1 MFEIIRE
8 IVVKW
13 DPIGLMNIA
22 PPDEYDSECR
32 IIYDGLKRKNVP
44 LGKTIYEVFK
54 DRFGET
60 FQADLSKC
68 QQIATEIE
76 NRINKD

>member
-13 DPIGLMNIA
+13 DPIGLMSIA

-32 IIYDGLKRKNVP
+32 IIYDELKRKNVP
-44 LGKTIYEVFK
+44 LGRIIYEVFK

-60 FQADLSKC
+60 FRDDFSKC